1 MTQGLA
7 IWHYPHRTI
16 ADNIRYF
23 AAQGFEA
30 VSAHGAQLVQ
40 ALLSEQGAS
49 IAEAL
54 RQGGVQFTVHYTLP
68 KSHAEEHVATY
79 KTGIETLAAW
89 QNTYGLI
96 KILSF
101 DVPAPIRDG
110 IASYVDI
117 ALAEVQGCF
126 VAVEDFGLTPE
137 ERAQIEHLKENP
149 RFGYLL
155 DIGHM
160 FIRLSGKNTGGKPL
174 FTNRADE
181 CPASENPGY
190 SEFMRA
196 MASKEFPVF
205 EMHLHKNDGEKDLHW
220 FLEEGALDIPMIARV
235 VRNMGFDGIMTIESA
250 PGFRFEC
257 RGADADEGIM
267 KTFDYWKECCKKKC
281 SSST

>member
-7 IWHYPHRTI
+7 IWHYPHRSI

-23 AAQGFEA
+23 AARGFDA

-40 ALLSEQGAS
+40 ALLCGQGAS
-49 IAEAL
+49 IAEA
-54 RQGGVQFTVHYTLP
+54 VQQSGAQLTVHYTLP
-68 KSHAEEHVATY
+68 KSHTAEHVAAY
-79 KTGIETLAAW
+79 KTGIEILAAW
-89 QNTYGLI
+89 QSTYGFI

-101 DVPAPIRDG
+101 DVPSPIRDG
-110 IASYVDI
+110 ITPYVDI
-117 ALAEVQGCF
+117 ALSEVQGCL

-137 ERAQIEHLKENP
+137 ERAQIEHLKGNP

-174 FTNRADE
+174 FTNRTDE

-205 EMHLHKNDGEKDLHW
+205 EMHLHNNDGEKDLHW

-235 VRNMGFDGIMTIESA
+235 VRDMGFDGIMTIESA

-257 RGADADEGIM
+257 HGKDADEGIL
-267 KTFDYWKECCKKKC
+267 KTFDYWKACCQKA
-281 SSST
+281 

>member
-7 IWHYPHRTI
+7 IWHYPHRSI

-23 AAQGFEA
+23 AAQGFAA

-40 ALLSEQGAS
+40 ALRSGQGAS
-49 IAEAL
+49 IAEAVESS
-54 RQGGVQFTVHYTLP
+54 GVALTVHYALP
-68 KSHAEEHVATY
+68 KSHAAENVSIYAA
-79 KTGIETLAAW
+79 GIETLAAW

-101 DVPAPIRDG
+101 DVPTPIRDS
-110 IASYVDI
+110 IASYLDI
-117 ALAEVQGCF
+117 AISDVAECLI
-126 VAVEDFGLTPE
+126 AVEDFGLTPD
-137 ERAQIEHLKENP
+137 ERAQIEYLKGNP

-160 FIRLSGKNTGGKPL
+160 FIRLRGQNTSGKPL
-174 FTNRADE
+174 FTNHPDE
-181 CPASENPGY
+181 CPACEAPDY

-205 EMHLHKNDGEKDLHW
+205 EMHLHNNDGENDVHW

-235 VRNMGFDGIMTIESA
+235 IQDIAYGGIMTIESA
-250 PGFRFEC
+250 PGFKFEC
-257 RGADADEGIM
+257 RGRDADEGIM
-267 KTFDYWKECCKKKC
+267 KTFAYWKECCQKK
-281 SSST
+281 

>member
-7 IWHYPHRTI
+7 IWHYPHRSI

-23 AAQGFEA
+23 AARGFDA

-49 IAEAL
+49 IAEA
-54 RQGGVQFTVHYTLP
+54 VQQSGAQLTVHYALP
-68 KSHAEEHVATY
+68 KSHTAEHVAAY
-79 KTGIETLAAW
+79 QTGIEALAAW
-89 QNTYGLI
+89 QSTHGLI

-101 DVPAPIRDG
+101 DVPSPIRDG
-110 IASYVDI
+110 ITPYVDI
-117 ALAEVQGCF
+117 ALSEVQGCL

-137 ERAQIEHLKENP
+137 ERAQIEHLKGNS

-174 FTNRADE
+174 FTNRTDE

-196 MASKEFPVF
+196 MASKEFPVL
-205 EMHLHKNDGEKDLHW
+205 EMHLHNNDGEKDLHW

-235 VRNMGFDGIMTIESA
+235 VRDMGFDGIMTIESA

-257 RGADADEGIM
+257 RGKDADEGIL
-267 KTFDYWKECCKKKC
+267 KTFDYWKACCQKA
-281 SSST
+281 